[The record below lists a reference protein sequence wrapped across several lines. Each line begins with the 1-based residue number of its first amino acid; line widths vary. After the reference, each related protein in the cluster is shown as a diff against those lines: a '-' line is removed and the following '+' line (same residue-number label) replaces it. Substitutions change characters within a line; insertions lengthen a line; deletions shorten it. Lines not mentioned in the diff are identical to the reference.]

1 MESSGTKKK
10 VVNAKSKAGLLLKK
24 LENTSTKDKIKNYS
38 HAVKG
43 NQAAAQE
50 FIGNISENIEGKV
63 VTTVSLPNRIVLL
76 KIMRA
81 CVGVTDVKKLW
92 IYQDVL
98 H

>member
-43 NQAAAQE
+43 NQAAA
-50 FIGNISENIEGKV
+50 
-63 VTTVSLPNRIVLL
+63 
-76 KIMRA
+76 
-81 CVGVTDVKKLW
+81 
-92 IYQDVL
+92 
-98 H
+98 